1 MLGAALKRR
10 NVCRSAGQAIRSGS
24 LPAPATG
31 APLNAPVLLLIHDN
45 VKAALQLITQF
56 LTAHYLM
63 VDNKAIKYTRGI
75 VDRHCLKLP

>member
-24 LPAPATG
+24 LPAPATVTSEW
-31 APLNAPVLLLIHDN
+31 PRILLIHDN
-45 VKAALQLITQF
+45 VTAALQLITQF